1 MPEGYGRGQRIET
14 MLPEA
19 PPPPA
24 LPVRR
29 PTDRPGPC
37 RDCRREV
44 AEEIAARLLARG
56 RADPGAS
63 IQDGAAIAMEVRDA
77 AG

>member
-1 MPEGYGRGQRIET
+1 MPDRYDRGQRIET
-14 MLPEA
+14 MLPPA

-29 PTDRPGPC
+29 PTELAGPC

-63 IQDGAAIAMEVRDA
+63 IEDGAAIAMEVRDA
-77 AG
+77 VG